1 MNRKL
6 IIKAVIYIFAPAPAA
21 RGFPPEP
28 LLSKIHFSG
37 GQLNLIWGLK
47 FGMEGFHL
55 QYIHTKRDVNTKTKV
70 YLFHLKK

>member
-21 RGFPPEP
+21 RGFPPES

-55 QYIHTKRDVNTKTKV
+55 Q
-70 YLFHLKK
+70 

>member
-6 IIKAVIYIFAPAPAA
+6 IIKAVIYIFAPVPAA

-37 GQLNLIWGLK
+37 GQLNLIWELK

-55 QYIHTKRDVNTKTKV
+55 Q
-70 YLFHLKK
+70 